1 MKLGLMPGTPA
12 AEMRELGFEAVQL
25 FFANNRTDDEADPSV
40 EAIDKALDGGKV
52 ALAAMTLHI
61 DLVGPQGAIQPQID
75 RAVRM
80 VSRTAALKGRFG
92 DNKKPIMVWH
102 PSGYPNAPD
111 VDDQAVFRGLCTAL
125 RQISAAAEKQDVH
138 VAVELSRACSV
149 YSAESYL
156 RIKDQVASPALRV
169 CLDAANFVPDRT
181 PLERAV
187 RMLAPDVVIAHA
199 KDSRFHENGEVAE
212 YGPAGSG
219 KLDYA
224 TYVRC
229 LKQYCPHVPYMI
241 LEYYQSREQMLRARD
256 LVLQHL

>member
-12 AEMRELGFEAVQL
+12 AEMRELGFEALQL
-25 FFANNRTDDEADPSV
+25 FFGWNRQDDAGDPSD
-40 EAIDKALDGGKV
+40 EAIDNELRPGQL
-52 ALAAMTLHI
+52 ALAAMTVHI
-61 DLVGPQGAIQPQID
+61 DLVGPKGVIQPDVD
-75 RAVRM
+75 RAVRL
-80 VSRTAALKGRFG
+80 VGRTAALKGRFG
-92 DNKKPIMVWH
+92 DNRQPILIWH
-102 PSGYPNAPD
+102 PSGYPAAAD
-111 VDDQAVFRGLCTAL
+111 ADDGAIFKGLCAAM
-125 RQISAAAEKQDVH
+125 RQICAAAEKEGVCL
-138 VAVELSRACSV
+138 AVELSRACSV

-199 KDSRFHENGEVAE
+199 KDSRFNENGEVAG

-229 LKQYCPHVPYMI
+229 LKDYCPVPYMI
-241 LEYYQSREQMLRARD
+241 LEYYQTREEMLRARD
-256 LVLQHL
+256 LILKYL